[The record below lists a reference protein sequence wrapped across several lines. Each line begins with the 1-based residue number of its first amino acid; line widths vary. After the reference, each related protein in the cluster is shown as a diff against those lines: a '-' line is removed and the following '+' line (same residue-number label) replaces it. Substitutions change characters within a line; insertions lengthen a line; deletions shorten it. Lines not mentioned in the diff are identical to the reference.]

1 MTIYRNLKRT
11 KINYRKIYEQYYGP
25 IPLDSDGRTYE
36 IHHIDGDNHNND
48 PSNLIALSIKD
59 HYKLHKD
66 QGDYTEAWAIGG
78 RMKISAEEKSLL
90 ASLSNLNTMKNGTN
104 PFSDANIRMKGTI
117 AARESN
123 LKKIKINEYHLQSGD
138 IQRTASQKRVADGT
152 HNFLGGAMNKAMLE
166 NGTHP
171 SKIIV
176 TCHHCGKSGGKPGM
190 MTKHFDNCKL
200 R

>member
-1 MTIYRNLKRT
+1 MTIYRNPKRT

-66 QGDYTEAWAIGG
+66 QGDYTEAWAIGC
-78 RMKISAEEKSLL
+78 RMKISAEEKSML
-90 ASLSNLNTMKNGTN
+90 ASLSNLNTIKNGTN
-104 PFSDANIRMKGTI
+104 PFCDANIRMKGTL

-152 HNFLGGAMNKAMLE
+152 HNFLGSAMNKSMLE

-176 TCHHCGKSGGKPGM
+176 TCHHCGKSGGNPE
-190 MTKHFDNCKL
+190 
-200 R
+200 